1 VNETKTERPALA
13 RVSAGNA
20 QADEILHGGFPA
32 NSINVIMGQPGTGKS
47 IFIEQMVFH
56 NAGGKRPILHLSTLS
71 EPVTKALRYLQQFS
85 FFDASKVGTDVLYED
100 IGDELVAKGIDAL
113 VPRIR
118 AAIET
123 IAPKIIVI
131 DSFKALHDL
140 GAPHSDMRRAL
151 YEVTGQLTAYD
162 TTVFL
167 VGEYTEEHGRH
178 LPEFAI
184 ADGIVQ
190 LMRKDLSTRD
200 ERFLRVLKLRGSG
213 YIEGQH
219 GFRITPEGIRVYP
232 RLVSP
237 EIPKGY
243 KPLADR
249 TSTGIDGLDDI
260 LGGGVLRGSTNLVV
274 GPTGAGKTTICL
286 QFAARGLAA
295 EEKAL
300 YVNFQENP
308 VQLARSLAL
317 LGVEPEEAQRRGM
330 HFLYMSPVEL
340 QIDHVIVTMFAMIRE
355 KGIRRVVID
364 SVGDLATSASDPE
377 RFHDFLYALVQHF
390 AVSGISTFMTLESN
404 ESHLSATMDGRL
416 SVMSDAIISL
426 SMVAGKRMLTVS
438 KARATAHD
446 ILPHEFTIGAQG
458 VQVMKT
464 ASPAARSVR

>member
-1 VNETKTERPALA
+1 MNQAIANRPLLA

-47 IFIEQMVFH
+47 IFIEQLVFH
-56 NAGGKRPILHLSTLS
+56 NAGGKRPILYLSTLS
-71 EPVTKALRYLQQFS
+71 EPVSKALRYLQQFA

-100 IGDELVAKGIDAL
+100 IGDELVAEGIAAL
-113 VPRIR
+113 VPKIR
-118 AAIET
+118 TAIEK

-140 GAPHSDMRRAL
+140 GAAHADMRRAL

-167 VGEYTEEHGRH
+167 VGEYTEEHGRQ

-219 GFRITPEGIRVYP
+219 GFRITSDGMRVYP

-243 KPLADR
+243 KLSTDL
-249 TSTGIDGLDDI
+249 TSTGLDGLDEI
-260 LGGGVLRGSTNLVV
+260 LGGGVLRGSTNLIM
-274 GPTGAGKTTICL
+274 GPTGSGKTTTCL
-286 QFAARGLAA
+286 QFAAKGL
-295 EEKAL
+295 ESDEKAL

-317 LGVEPEEAQRRGM
+317 LGVDPDEAQRRGM

-355 KGIRRVVID
+355 QGIRRVVID
-364 SVGDLATSASDPE
+364 SVGDLANSASDPE

-390 AVSGISTFMTLESN
+390 AVTGISTFMTLES
-404 ESHLSATMDGRL
+404 SASLGSGAMDGRL

-426 SMVAGKRMLTVS
+426 AMADGKRTLTVL

-446 ILPHEFTIGAQG
+446 ILPHEFTIGTEG
-458 VQVMKT
+458 VQVART
-464 ASPAARSVR
+464 PARS

>member
-1 VNETKTERPALA
+1 MNQEAGDRPVLA
-13 RVSAGNA
+13 RISAGNA

-47 IFIEQMVFH
+47 IFIEQLVFH
-56 NAGGKRPILHLSTLS
+56 NAGGKRPILYLSTLS
-71 EPVTKALRYLQQFS
+71 EPVSKALRYLQQFA
-85 FFDASKVGTDVLYED
+85 FFDASKVGTEVLYED
-100 IGDELVAKGIDAL
+100 IGDDLVANGIGAL
-113 VPRIR
+113 VPKIR
-118 AAIET
+118 GAIEK

-140 GAPHSDMRRAL
+140 GAAHADMRRAL

-167 VGEYTEEHGRH
+167 VGEYTEENGRQ

-219 GFRITPEGIRVYP
+219 GFRITSDGIRVYP

-243 KPLADR
+243 KLSTDL
-249 TSTGIDGLDDI
+249 TSTGVGGLDEI
-260 LGGGVLRGSTNLVV
+260 LGGGVLRGSTNLIM
-274 GPTGAGKTTICL
+274 GPTGSGKTTTCL
-286 QFAARGLAA
+286 QFAARGLEAD
-295 EEKAL
+295 EKAL

-317 LGVEPEEAQRRGM
+317 LGVDPDEAQRRGM

-340 QIDHVIVTMFAMIRE
+340 QIDHVIVTMFALIRE
-355 KGIRRVVID
+355 QGIRRVVID
-364 SVGDLATSASDPE
+364 SVGDLAASASDPE

-390 AVSGISTFMTLESN
+390 AVSGISTFMTLESS
-404 ESHLSATMDGRL
+404 ESLVATGAMGGRL

-426 SMVAGKRMLTVS
+426 AMAAGRRTLTVL

-458 VQVMKT
+458 VQVT
-464 ASPAARSVR
+464 S

>member
-1 VNETKTERPALA
+1 MIQTTAMRPLLA
-13 RVSAGNA
+13 RVSSGNP

-47 IFIEQMVFH
+47 IFVEQMVFH
-56 NAGGKRPILHLSTLS
+56 NAGGKRPILYLTTFS
-71 EPVTKALRYLQQFS
+71 EPVAKVIRYLQQFA
-85 FFDASKVGTDVLYED
+85 FFDQSKVGTEVIYED
-100 IGDELVAKGIDAL
+100 LGQELSDKGVAAL

-118 AAIET
+118 RAIEK

-131 DSFKALHDL
+131 DSFKVVHDL
-140 GAPHSDMRRAL
+140 GAQVAEVRRAL
-151 YEVTGQLTAYD
+151 YEMTGLLSAYE

-167 VGEYTEEHGRH
+167 VGEYTEEHGRQ

-190 LMRKDLSTRD
+190 LFRKELSTRD
-200 ERFLRVLKLRGSG
+200 ERFLRVLKLRGTG

-219 GFRITPEGIRVYP
+219 GFRIVSDGVRVYP

-243 KPLADR
+243 KLSTER
-249 TSTGIDGLDDI
+249 LSTGVGGLDDL
-260 LGGGVLRGSTNLVV
+260 LGGGVLRGSTSLIA

-286 QFAARGLAA
+286 QFAARGVEAG
-295 EEKAL
+295 EKAL

-308 VQLARSLAL
+308 IQLARSLDL
-317 LGVEPEEAQRRGM
+317 LGVDPDGAARRGM

-340 QIDHVIVTMFAMIRE
+340 QIDHVIVTMFALLRE
-355 KGIRRVVID
+355 HGVRRVVID
-364 SVGDLATSASDPE
+364 SINDLASSAGDPE
-377 RFHDFLYALVQHF
+377 RFHDYLYALVQHF
-390 AVSGISTFMTLESN
+390 AVSGISTFMTLESR
-404 ESHLSATMDGRL
+404 ESLVSGTHTSYGRL
-416 SVMSDAIISL
+416 SYMSDVVLSL
-426 SMVAGKRMLTVS
+426 DRAAGKRTLTVL

-458 VQVMKT
+458 IHVPGK
-464 ASPAARSVR
+464 AAKS

>member
-1 VNETKTERPALA
+1 VSQPQDERPALA

-47 IFIEQMVFH
+47 IFVEQMVFH
-56 NAGGKRPILHLSTLS
+56 NAGGKRPILYLSTLS
-71 EPVTKALRYLQQFS
+71 EPVTKALRYLQQFA
-85 FFDASKVGTDVLYED
+85 FFDSSKVGTEVLYED
-100 IGDELVAKGIDAL
+100 IGDELVAHGIEAL

-118 AAIET
+118 GAIEKV
-123 IAPKIIVI
+123 APKIIVI

-140 GAPHSDMRRAL
+140 GAAHADMRRAL

-167 VGEYTEEHGRH
+167 VGEYTEENGRQ

-219 GFRITPEGIRVYP
+219 GFRITSEGIRVYP

-237 EIPKGY
+237 EISKGY
-243 KPLADR
+243 QSSVDR
-249 TSTGIDGLDDI
+249 TSTGVAGLDEI
-260 LGGGVLRGSTNLVV
+260 LGGGVLRGSTNLIV
-274 GPTGAGKTTICL
+274 GPTGGGKTTICL
-286 QFAARGLAA
+286 QFAARGLEA
-295 EEKAL
+295 EEKSL

-317 LGVEPEEAQRRGM
+317 LGIDPEEAQRRGM

-355 KGIRRVVID
+355 QGIRRVVID
-364 SVGDLATSASDPE
+364 SVGDLATSASDAE

-404 ESHLSATMDGRL
+404 EFLASGTMNGRL
-416 SVMSDAIISL
+416 SVMSDAIVSL
-426 SMVAGKRMLTVS
+426 NMAAGKRTLTVV
-438 KARATAHD
+438 KARGTAHD
-446 ILPHEFTIGAQG
+446 ILPHEFTIGALG
-458 VQVMKT
+458 VQV
-464 ASPAARSVR
+464 SRQPAPAK

>member
-1 VNETKTERPALA
+1 
-13 RVSAGNA
+13 
-20 QADEILHGGFPA
+20 
-32 NSINVIMGQPGTGKS
+32 
-47 IFIEQMVFH
+47 MVFH
-56 NAGGKRPILHLSTLS
+56 NAGGKRPILYLSTLS
-71 EPVTKALRYLQQFS
+71 EPVSKALRYLQQFA

-100 IGDELVAKGIDAL
+100 IGDELIANGIEAL
-113 VPRIR
+113 VPKIR
-118 AAIET
+118 GAIEKL
-123 IAPKIIVI
+123 APKIIVI

-140 GAPHSDMRRAL
+140 GAGHADMRRAL

-184 ADGIVQ
+184 ADGILQ

-219 GFRITPEGIRVYP
+219 GFRITSEGIRVYP

-237 EIPKGY
+237 EISRGY
-243 KPLADR
+243 DSSTER
-249 TSTGIDGLDDI
+249 TSTGVAGLDQI
-260 LGGGVLRGSTNLVV
+260 LGGGVLRGSTNLIV
-274 GPTGAGKTTICL
+274 GPTGGGKTTICL
-286 QFAARGLAA
+286 QFAARGLDAD
-295 EEKAL
+295 EKAL

-317 LGVEPEEAQRRGM
+317 LGVDPDEARRRGM

-364 SVGDLATSASDPE
+364 SVGDLATSASDPD

-404 ESHLSATMDGRL
+404 EALLSGPLDGRL
-416 SVMSDAIISL
+416 SVMSDAIVSL
-426 SMVAGKRMLTVS
+426 EMARGKRTLKVL

-446 ILPHEFTIGAQG
+446 ILAHEFTIGPRG
-458 VQVMKT
+458 VQVT
-464 ASPAARSVR
+464 GTPTPTR